1 MQTCARLPSAPPLAA
16 PGTSSRLSRA
26 GDEHS
31 TWSYLQRPGGLRQCT
46 RPNLAINKLR
56 CINQQ
61 LHLASLMQETGQR
74 WVLFKQIYHGEE
86 DIAFTNSNSQYVI
99 ISNRKPLRWC
109 LPAPKRNVCR
119 LHVPIKDLVP
129 ADHQQSILSSLSA
142 KFHLDTSLF
151 TAFQPEAFNNRK
163 QKGGVRFPV
172 RLLTRSFWPSIVKH
186 QQEAICITIK
196 ALKIITEQFL
206 LNSSYQSFWCRNS
219 SDRHWPL
226 KKLFSGQKPSP
237 SNKGKAWDV
246 PSREN
251 MAGER
256 NWTNSQII

>member
-1 MQTCARLPSAPPLAA
+1 MHPAQFSHQQALLHKPTTPPCQPDAENRTEMGFIQTN
-16 PGTSSRLSRA
+16 LSRR
-26 GDEHS
+26 ERHRFYQFWIHS
-31 TWSYLQRPGGLRQCT
+31 T
-46 RPNLAINKLR
+46 
-56 CINQQ
+56 
-61 LHLASLMQETGQR
+61 
-74 WVLFKQIYHGEE
+74 LFP
-86 DIAFTNSNSQYVI
+86 T
-99 ISNRKPLRWC
+99 RKPGWC

-151 TAFQPEAFNNRK
+151 TAFQPQAFNNRK